1 MGVQRLLRGLLKRTK
16 DSGSPPSVKHQI
28 DLRKLGRA
36 LEYSIQN
43 PQLFL
48 QALLHRSYLET
59 LDEDSAESNERL
71 EFLGDSV
78 LNLIVSE
85 YVYHRYPEAEEG
97 ELTKIRSRLVNRK
110 ALTAYAR
117 QLNLWDFMLVSS
129 SAAQSVGRG
138 SDTILADAF
147 EALIAAVYL
156 DGDYEAVRRFIQ
168 HQIEEALQTG
178 LITTEDENFKS
189 RLLEYAQANG
199 FGVPRY
205 VVLTEHGPDHDRTFT
220 VEVYVGNRA
229 SGTGVG
235 KNKKD
240 AEQAAAEQ
248 AVEMLG
254 AAHEV
259 NASRQL

>member
-1 MGVQRLLRGLLKRTK
+1 MGVLRQFWSALKKKNTSV
-16 DSGSPPSVKHQI
+16 DYPSAKHQI
-28 DLRKLGRA
+28 DVRTLGRV

-43 PQLFL
+43 PQIFQ
-48 QALLHRSYLET
+48 QALLHRSYLQIIE
-59 LDEDSAESNERL
+59 EGSAESNERL

-85 YVYHRYPEAEEG
+85 YVYHHYPRVEEG
-97 ELTKIRSRLVNRK
+97 ELTKIRARLVNRK
-110 ALTAYAR
+110 ALAAYAR
-117 QLNLWDFMLVSS
+117 HLNLWDFMLVSS

-138 SDTILADAF
+138 FETILADAF

-156 DGDYEAVRRFIQ
+156 DGGYQAVQRFIQ
-168 HQIEEALQTG
+168 RQILRAMESG
-178 LITTEDENFKS
+178 LVTTEDENFKS

-205 VVLTEHGPDHDRTFT
+205 VILTEDGPDHDRTFT
-220 VEVYVGNRA
+220 VEVHIGNRS
-229 SGTGVG
+229 SGVGVG

-248 AVEMLG
+248 ALESLG
-254 AAHEV
+254 VPH
-259 NASRQL
+259 